1 MFEINYIKNKNTNIP
16 TTLEGITK
24 IQNYIPLY
32 KNFFQLSDSNF
43 NNINLNNRYHVTHF
57 EKKQTDNRWSCQV
70 KSETQ
75 QKKVQDKF
83 LGADDLESRI
93 VWDAGQPLYRE

>member
-57 EKKQTDNRWSCQV
+57 EKNKQTCIEHTG
-70 KSETQ
+70 KTC
-75 QKKVQDKF
+75 KKTT
-83 LGADDLESRI
+83 GNLENTRTYPPKQAKTNI
-93 VWDAGQPLYRE
+93 